1 MAPSSRARL
10 SIDLDALAHNYRV
23 IAREAHGA
31 EVAPV
36 VKADGYGL
44 GAGPIARRLWDEGA
58 RTFFVARLEEGEALR
73 RDVAGDAAT
82 ILVLDG
88 FTPDAGP
95 RLQAGRLTP
104 VLNSAAQI
112 TAAQDFA
119 KAHAGPLV
127 CALQVDT
134 GMNRQGLAS
143 AEARQL
149 AETDQL
155 SGLQIDLIMSHLGS
169 GADPAHPRNR
179 RQLSAFAALRALFP
193 AARASLAASAG
204 TFLGPDFRFDMVRP
218 GISLY
223 GGGPQERPDPRL
235 RAVACLEAPI
245 LDIRPVAAGELIGY
259 GTSIQAEAATRVALV
274 GAGYADG
281 LIRATRR
288 NGEAWAAGAHRRL
301 YILDMDLAVIDL
313 GDAEA
318 APGDMVELLG
328 PHILLDDQAR
338 AAGSIAHECLVR
350 LSSRAER
357 VYLGAVGSHLR
368 LGRSNPVAGR

>member
-10 SIDLDALAHNYRV
+10 SIDLNALAHNYRV
-23 IAREAHGA
+23 IAHEARGA

-44 GAGPIARRLWDEGA
+44 GAGPIARRLWEEGA

-73 RDVAGDAAT
+73 RDLARDAAA

-88 FTPDAGP
+88 FTDGAGP
-95 RLQAGRLTP
+95 RLEASRLTP
-104 VLNSAAQI
+104 VLNSAAQVK
-112 TAAQDFA
+112 AARDQA
-119 KAHAGPLV
+119 KAYTSPLV

-134 GMNRQGLAS
+134 GMNRQGLAA
-143 AEARQL
+143 AETQQL

-155 SGLQIDLIMSHLGS
+155 SGLKIDLIMSHLGS
-169 GADPAHPRNR
+169 GADPTHPRNQ
-179 RQLSAFAALRALFP
+179 RQLSDFAALRARFP
-193 AARASLAASAG
+193 TARASLAASAG

-235 RAVACLEAPI
+235 HAVACLEAPI
-245 LDIRPVAAGELIGY
+245 LDVRAVAEGELIGY
-259 GTSIQAEAATRVALV
+259 GVTIHAEKATRVALV

-288 NGEAWAAGAHRRL
+288 GGEAWANGARRRL
-301 YILDMDLAVIDL
+301 FIVDMDLTVIDL

-328 PHILLDDQAR
+328 PHILLDDQAK

-357 VYLGAVGSHLR
+357 IYLGQ
-368 LGRSNPVAGR
+368 